1 MEVRLINAEIP
12 PAPQFQR
19 YLANLISSIGTS
31 QFEDSFMTLARE
43 ICNCEHITI
52 FQRSDASPPQVL
64 LAANNGTSQI
74 AHEVAKKYVAHYWQ
88 LDPVHRVTNGHDALQ
103 LIELQNVEIDDS
115 NYRHDCYMSVG
126 LDRRLS
132 LLRKLP
138 NETIQINAYSK
149 RSSNRSAHGM
159 LEIASNL
166 EALFALV
173 LKHRD
178 QTSSGATSFTNT
190 FRRRLRMA
198 CPALPEREMEVC
210 VSIAKGLSSEAMAIE
225 WGISVNTVLTYRKRA
240 YTRLNI
246 SSQNELMRLVIGRLD
261 CSDTSSDWNSTLTK
275 PDQ

>member
-1 MEVRLINAEIP
+1 MEVRFIKTEIP
-12 PAPQFQR
+12 PAPKFGS
-19 YLANLISSIGTS
+19 YLASLISSIGTS
-31 QFEDSFMTLARE
+31 QFENSFMTLARE

-52 FQRSDASPPQVL
+52 FQRSDGSPPQVL
-64 LAANNGTSQI
+64 LAANNGPSQI
-74 AHEVAKKYVAHYWQ
+74 AHDVARKYVAHYWQ
-88 LDPVHRVTNGHDALQ
+88 LDPVHRVTNEHDATQ
-103 LIELQNVEIDDS
+103 LIELQNLEIDDS

-132 LLRKLP
+132 LLRKGP

-166 EALFALV
+166 ETLFALV

-178 QTSSGATSFTNT
+178 HTSSGSASFTNS
-190 FRRRLRMA
+190 FRRRLRMT
-198 CPALPEREMEVC
+198 CPTLPEREMEVC

-246 SSQNELMRLVIGRLD
+246 SSQNELMRLVIGHLD
-261 CSDTSSDWNSTLTK
+261 CSSPPTEWARC
-275 PDQ
+275 